1 MLRTYTSPFPSLT
14 PLHFGASAPAICEF
28 RALSHARKT
37 PIGTT
42 SAPIRVASIPS
53 SHPYIHAI
61 TDPHRVALLPD
72 PPVPGAPVE
81 QWWPPVALTAPWLS
95 ENAAEYDL
103 LHVHFGLESFSPD
116 ELRAGL
122 DAARRAGRPV
132 VFTVHDL
139 DNPQIV
145 DQEPYRALLDVI
157 VLAAD
162 RLVTLTPSAA
172 AEIERRW
179 GRASLVL
186 AHPTLLDEAAGPG
199 REAAGPVLE
208 DDAVRE
214 DDTVRVGIHLR
225 DLRPNIDAESAVRAA
240 VDAARI
246 CDEAGRPVEVE
257 VLLNERVRDEGVAE
271 RVIAAAAGQTAVR
284 VRRTP
289 YLDDAEVEAWLG
301 GLDLF
306 VLPYRHGTHSGWV
319 ELCYDLGVRVA
330 GTDVGHIRAQH
341 PSEFHVVD
349 LDDPRTLADAVTWAG
364 DARHPSS
371 PGGDRLASRRTERA
385 EERGAVRE
393 AHARLYSDAIAGVS
407 A

>member
-1 MLRTYTSPFPSLT
+1 M
-14 PLHFGASAPAICEF
+14 
-28 RALSHARKT
+28 
-37 PIGTT
+37 
-42 SAPIRVASIPS
+42 
-53 SHPYIHAI
+53 
-61 TDPHRVALLPD
+61 
-72 PPVPGAPVE
+72 
-81 QWWPPVALTAPWLS
+81 TAPWLS
-95 ENAAEYDL
+95 ENAAEYDV

-116 ELRAGL
+116 DLRAGL
-122 DAARRAGRPV
+122 DAARRAGHPV

-157 VLAAD
+157 VPAAD

-179 GRASLVL
+179 GRESSVL
-186 AHPTLLDEAAGPG
+186 AHPTLLDEAAAPE
-199 REAAGPVLE
+199 RETEP
-208 DDAVRE
+208 DADADADADA

-240 VDAARI
+240 VDAARMW
-246 CDEAGRPVEVE
+246 EGAGRRVAVE
-257 VLLNERVRDEGVAE
+257 VLLNERVRDDRLAD
-271 RVIAAAAGQTAVR
+271 RVVAAAAGQTAVR

-289 YLDDAEVEAWLG
+289 YLDDAEIQAWLS

-330 GTDVGHIRAQH
+330 GTDVGHIRSQH
-341 PSEFHVVD
+341 PSEFRVVD
-349 LDDPRTLADAVTWAG
+349 LGDPRTLADALTWAG

-371 PGGDRLASRRTERA
+371 VVGDHLANRRA
-385 EERGAVRE
+385 ERSEERRAVRE
-393 AHARLYSDAIAGVS
+393 AHARLYSDVIAGVP